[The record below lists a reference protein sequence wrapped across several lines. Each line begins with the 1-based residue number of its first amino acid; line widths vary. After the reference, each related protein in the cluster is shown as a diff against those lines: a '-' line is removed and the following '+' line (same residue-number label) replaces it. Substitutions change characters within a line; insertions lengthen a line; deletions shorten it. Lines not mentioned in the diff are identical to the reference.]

1 MISEAT
7 IERVLE
13 RMSEGSEDF
22 AQDLADFGEAQP
34 YLLAYLTQEDTE
46 AFTAS
51 EQELLLF
58 AAVIVYQ
65 SIVEERSEPAEV
77 QGEKIAQAEEANYQ
91 LLQDQKRGSFTDRID
106 VFFDQYAEEELLAF
120 VEDLLSPDEDS
131 PVSAE
136 AREAMFVSLVTVVVV
151 LS

>member
-1 MISEAT
+1 MIAEAT

-13 RMSEGSEDF
+13 RLSGGGEDF

-34 YLLAYLTQEDTE
+34 FLLTYLTQEDTE
-46 AFTAS
+46 AFTAA
-51 EQELLLF
+51 ERELVIF
-58 AAVIVYQ
+58 AAVVVYQ
-65 SIVEERSEPAEV
+65 SIIEERPEPAQV
-77 QGEKIAQAEEANYQ
+77 QGEKIAQVEEANYN
-91 LLQDQKRGSFTDRID
+91 LLQAQKGRQFSERIT
-106 VFFDQYAEEELLAF
+106 VFFERSQEEELLAF

-136 AREAMFVSLVTVVVV
+136 AREAMFVSLVTVIDS

>member
-120 VEDLLSPDEDS
+120 V
-131 PVSAE
+131 
-136 AREAMFVSLVTVVVV
+136 
-151 LS
+151 